1 MVEPGHKNKPGPLI
15 IAVSDLLANF
25 KRLEEQCQGDPA
37 RLVELLLLENHV
49 LRLGQSSGFRRG
61 MSMNFEEFPRF
72 LKFEPEDRDETSSD

>member
-25 KRLEEQCQGDPA
+25 NRLEEQCQGDPA

-49 LRLGQSSGFRRG
+49 LRLGQSGGFRRG
-61 MSMNFEEFPRF
+61 MSMNFEAFPRF
-72 LKFEPEDRDETSSD
+72 LKFEQ